1 MSNYKL
7 FNGNCLDIIKTL
19 PDKSIDLIVT
29 DPPYKCISGGKPHLK
44 NQPSGILSK
53 NDGKIFEHNDITPE
67 QYFGELYRILKD
79 ESHCYIMTNTINIE
93 KFLTTAREVGF
104 GLHNVLIWKKNNATP
119 NRWYM
124 KNCEY
129 ILFLRKGKAKTI
141 NNVGTKQ
148 VIEVDNII
156 GTKVHPTQKP
166 VELMKIF
173 IENSSNENDIV
184 LDPFMG
190 SGSTG
195 IACLHTKRKFVGVEL
210 DDEYYKIA
218 ENQIKECEKQLKTN
232 IINGQNNIM

>member
-1 MSNYKL
+1 MYKL
-7 FNGNCLDIIKTL
+7 LNGDCLELIKKI
-19 PDKSIDLIVT
+19 PDNSVDLIVT

-53 NDGKIFEHNDITPE
+53 NDGKIFEHNNILAED
-67 QYFGELYRILKD
+67 YFGELYRVLKED
-79 ESHCYIMTNTINIE
+79 THCYIMTNTLNIE
-93 KFLTTAREVGF
+93 NFLTTARDVGF
-104 GLHNVLIWKKNNATP
+104 GLHNILIWKKNNATP

-129 ILFLRKGKAKTI
+129 ILFFRKGKAKTI

-156 GTKVHPTQKP
+156 GNKVHPTEKP
-166 VELMKIF
+166 TELMKIL
-173 IENSSNENDIV
+173 IENSSNEGDIV

-195 IACLHTKRKFVGVEL
+195 IAALNSSRNFIGFEL
-210 DDEYYKIA
+210 DEEYFGIA
-218 ENQIKECEKQLKTN
+218 KERIENL
-232 IINGQNNIM
+232 

>member
-19 PDKSIDLIVT
+19 PDESIDLIVT

-53 NDGKIFEHNDITPE
+53 NDGKIFEHNNISPE
-67 QYFGELYRILKD
+67 EYFGELYRILKD

-93 KFLTTAREVGF
+93 KMLTIAREVGF
-104 GLHNVLIWKKNNATP
+104 GLHNILIWKKNNATP

-148 VIEVDNII
+148 VLEVDNII

-166 VELMKIF
+166 VELMKIL

-195 IACLHTKRKFVGVEL
+195 VACLYTKRKFIGIEI
-210 DDEYYKIA
+210 DKQYFNIA
-218 ENQIKECEKQLKTN
+218 QEQIENCEN
-232 IINGQNNIM
+232 